1 MNKCQNPDHPHCTQ
15 WVQPGA
21 QVCAAQHPQPSSAT
35 ASPSTL
41 TPSSLATTDAERAAV
56 LASSKLAM
64 KPNPPITNPAS
75 LAYAGTAYKNQAV
88 RAHLHVSGFDPR
100 AAGGRQ
106 SIKLELHG
114 IIAPAGSIVSLHAQS
129 ELLPKQHFHAQ
140 FERSNNGQWLPV
152 LLPFSSRGKEHGQY
166 PINLELR
173 LANDRLRRAWL
184 CTLVIL
190 VPKSNASLAEIH
202 QIFLATHKNVR
213 VHAEDG
219 AIAHLQG
226 GIIGGS
232 SMQLEIDA
240 KNGALAQVEMQ
251 EHAGVKHHVGVAS
264 IAWDEDLLEV
274 EHKEVPHASKPS
286 LPSLPQTACILT
298 QSPGLIQHLRLFAM
312 PDCVLGR
319 WQARSDA
326 DLLLAQFVGDNLL
339 ADGLTARISARHAL
353 LRFTAQGVEI
363 EDISRF
369 GLLLNDEWP
378 GKHKPRP
385 LQVGMRIDLTHSFR
399 NIVTLE
405 VSALLP
411 HLLLL
416 QRTDGG
422 RLHECFYLLKPN
434 TAPLPHS
441 QMPPGLPLLFH
452 LDGGF
457 WHSDQSTGK
466 ATRLAAGG
474 KIADLAD
481 LAPSSIL
488 RDELYSVAELPGLL
502 EAMPTE
508 G

>member
-1 MNKCQNPDHPHCTQ
+1 MKRCQNPDHPHCTQ
-15 WVQPGA
+15 WVHDGA
-21 QVCAAQHPQPSSAT
+21 SVCGAQHPQPAST
-35 ASPSTL
+35 IASPIG
-41 TPSSLATTDAERAAV
+41 TDPERAAV

-64 KPNPPITNPAS
+64 KPSPPASITNPAS
-75 LAYAGTAYKNQAV
+75 VAYASPGYKNQAV

-114 IIAPAGSIVSLHAQS
+114 IIAPAGSIVNLHAHA
-129 ELLPKQHFHAQ
+129 ELLPKQHFQAQ
-140 FERSNNGQWLPV
+140 FERSNSGQWLPV

-173 LANDRLRRAWL
+173 LENDRLRRAWL

-226 GIIGGS
+226 LAVGGGS
-232 SMQLEIDA
+232 LQLDIEA
-240 KNGALAQVEMQ
+240 KNGALAQVDMAAQ
-251 EHAGVKHHVGVAS
+251 AGVKHHVGVAS
-264 IAWDEDLLEV
+264 IAWDEDLLEI
-274 EHKEVPHASKPS
+274 EHKEVAHASVAK
-286 LPSLPQTACILT
+286 LPSLPQSACILT

-312 PDCVLGR
+312 MDCTLGR
-319 WQARSDA
+319 WQARSSDA
-326 DLLLAQFVGDNLL
+326 DLLLAQY
-339 ADGLTARISARHAL
+339 ADDVLQTEGLTPRISARHAQ

-378 GKHKPRP
+378 GKHKPR
-385 LQVGMRIDLTHSFR
+385 LLKVGMQLDFTHSFR
-399 NIVTLE
+399 DIVKLE

-416 QRTDGG
+416 QRSDAG

-474 KIADLAD
+474 KFPELAD
-481 LAPSSIL
+481 LAPSSLL
-488 RDELYSVAELPGLL
+488 REEVYSVAELPGLVDG
-502 EAMPTE
+502 MRTE